1 MTTEGPR
8 RSQGLPR
15 SPSAGSPAPTEPRMP
30 ERTRILRP
38 SFWSDAVPGQ
48 LSDAEFRLYLGL
60 ATCADD
66 EGWTLWRPATLA
78 AHLYRFQSVKRR
90 ERQLELNANGLVEA
104 GLLEFHPCGCAFLPF
119 HYRDFRQKGGN
130 HSNAVRDFHVEH
142 VGPDESVQ
150 VSTGPASESV
160 SGSVE
165 GKEAVSGTESGSAA
179 VSDLGAN
186 PARDALGPTQATH
199 CCHHVGWARA
209 AATTTNSGS

>member
-1 MTTEGPR
+1 MPCLDSCPTQSSVSISAWQPVRTTKG
-8 RSQGLPR
+8 
-15 SPSAGSPAPTEPRMP
+15 
-30 ERTRILRP
+30 
-38 SFWSDAVPGQ
+38 DA
-48 LSDAEFRLYLGL
+48 LG
-60 ATCADD
+60 
-66 EGWTLWRPATLA
+66 PATSA

-104 GLLEFHPCGCAFLPF
+104 GLLEIHPCGCAFLPF

-165 GKEAVSGTESGSAA
+165 GKEAVSGTESDPRG
-179 VSDLGAN
+179 V
-186 PARDALGPTQATH
+186 
-199 CCHHVGWARA
+199 
-209 AATTTNSGS
+209 